1 MGRDATKAAGNPWYQ
16 ARKKA
21 AEYDDRLCSRE
32 SAAEQLGMSVSS
44 LADAELGNTKFMPV
58 DKAVLMADRYN
69 APWLLNHY
77 CLNEC
82 PIGCRHS
89 LSDEVVG
96 IDRVTVKLLKSL
108 KTEKLGDVKDTLL
121 DIAADGKITEDE
133 KPALQEVL
141 AYLDDLAKTVSE
153 LKTIGEMALHEDG
166 DAHGTKYEAAARQ
179 YNDCIRTGQ
188 IAQAVEWLTEMAEIL
203 ESEKRYTDALKL
215 GMLTFYFATSGVY
228 AEPVIEDHLAKQ
240 ICRVVWETGLTLH
253 EREELFLDTIRD
265 DTLPEHIM
273 SAKDCAYIFD
283 VCAAG
288 RVEDAREMLGRFVT
302 AQAAK

>member
-108 KTEKLGDVKDTLL
+108 KTEQLGEVKDTLL

-141 AYLDDLAKTVSE
+141 TYLDDLAKTVSE
-153 LKTIGEMALHEDG
+153 LKTIGEMALNEDG
-166 DAHGTKYEAAARQ
+166 DAHGSKYVYACLVSKKC
-179 YNDCIRTGQ
+179 CICGKPCDLHHVDHVGAGRDREEIIHEGMEVLPLCREHHSEVHVIGWLTFQKKHHLTRGVLLDKHLCKLYRLKRKEKTENAEQDNLDGQ
-188 IAQAVEWLTEMAEIL
+188 I
-203 ESEKRYTDALKL
+203 D
-215 GMLTFYFATSGVY
+215 
-228 AEPVIEDHLAKQ
+228 P
-240 ICRVVWETGLTLH
+240 
-253 EREELFLDTIRD
+253 
-265 DTLPEHIM
+265 
-273 SAKDCAYIFD
+273 
-283 VCAAG
+283 
-288 RVEDAREMLGRFVT
+288 
-302 AQAAK
+302 